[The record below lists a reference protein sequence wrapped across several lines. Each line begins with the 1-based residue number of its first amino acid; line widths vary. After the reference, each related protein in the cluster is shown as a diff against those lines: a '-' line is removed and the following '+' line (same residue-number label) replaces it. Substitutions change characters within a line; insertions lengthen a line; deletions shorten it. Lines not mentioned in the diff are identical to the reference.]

1 MKTVLLVAFFALA
14 VHGKDVKDEIQ
25 EDTPA
30 IPSDEK
36 DLKDSPALFEDSP
49 NENDS
54 LKMKIKKTKKT
65 KWNQTVKKA
74 IHYSFK
80 LLNYF

>member
-1 MKTVLLVAFFALA
+1 M
-14 VHGKDVKDEIQ
+14 KDVKDEIQ

-36 DLKDSPALFEDSP
+36 GLKDSPALFEDSP

-65 KWNQTVKKA
+65 KCNLTVKKA